1 MELVT
6 IMMAQFCILLQS
18 TKKYGF
24 SNKCIWQI
32 GELLPFPVVV
42 EKLKVLIML
51 TVFFSSLHCLT
62 IKIWWQNS

>member
-18 TKKYGF
+18 TEKYGF

-32 GELLPFPVVV
+32 WDLLPFPVVV
-42 EKLKVLIML
+42 EKLKVMISVTL
-51 TVFFSSLHCLT
+51 FFSSLHCLT
-62 IKIWWQNS
+62 RKI